1 MVRVHMT
8 TNHSCV
14 HFTDG
19 MEINLLT
26 AAVDATDHMIS
37 LGIIVHNCQF
47 SQLTTKKLSQMD
59 FTA

>member
-1 MVRVHMT
+1 MT